1 MNIENNNY
9 ITISDLT
16 RYIKAK
22 FDMDAHLENVFL
34 RGEISNFKH
43 HTRGHLYFT
52 LKDETS
58 RLSAVMFASS
68 AKNISF
74 EPEDGMKVLVT
85 GRISVYE
92 ATGSYQIYVSEM
104 QLDGIGNLYL
114 EYEKLKKKLAEEG
127 LFAPEHKRP
136 IPRYPKKIGIITAP
150 TGAAIRD
157 ILSTIKR
164 RYPICETI
172 LFPALVQGVG
182 AKESI
187 VAQLEKAQNYDLD
200 VIICGRGGGSIEDL
214 WAFNEEIVARAIYN
228 SKIPVISAVGH
239 EIDFTIADFVSDFR
253 AATPTAAA
261 AQAVDGW
268 VHAALHVRELGQRQ
282 KVLMQ
287 RAFEISR
294 MRLAKANRLRFALR
308 ALLAQARTRL
318 AGIGDFR
325 RLVFAFIDRL
335 SQQLDNLQDANTR
348 AMQQRLEFLQNRVR
362 ISQAR
367 LVARKPQA
375 SAEKVRLLHAQEM
388 LSQVAH
394 HQLQMKKERLE
405 SLAARLQ
412 ALDVARVLRRGY
424 CLALDAE
431 GKPIADAGSLV
442 VEQEI
447 GLLFSNGS
455 ARAEIKQIEH

>member
-239 EIDFTIADFVSDFR
+239 EIDFTIADYVADLR
-253 AATPTAAA
+253 APTPTGAAEM
-261 AQAVDGW
+261 AVPNLTDLINLLEQYKIRSNEGISNI
-268 VHAALHVRELGQRQ
+268 LKKNEL
-282 KVLMQ
+282 
-287 RAFEISR
+287 
-294 MRLAKANRLRFALR
+294 RLNNVTSSFALKNPLNLYAIKEQR
-308 ALLAQARTRL
+308 
-318 AGIGDFR
+318 
-325 RLVFAFIDRL
+325 
-335 SQQLDNLQDANTR
+335 LDNLIDNLNKSIQNKLHSTKLLYSKVVSNNVLKNPYSLIEKKKNKFDILLKTIEVLNPLKLLDSGYSIVKLNGKVITDINLLNNNDIIDIDMHNGIIKASV
-348 AMQQRLEFLQNRVR
+348 LERNDYNG
-362 ISQAR
+362 
-367 LVARKPQA
+367 
-375 SAEKVRLLHAQEM
+375 
-388 LSQVAH
+388 
-394 HQLQMKKERLE
+394 KE
-405 SLAARLQ
+405 
-412 ALDVARVLRRGY
+412 
-424 CLALDAE
+424 
-431 GKPIADAGSLV
+431 
-442 VEQEI
+442 
-447 GLLFSNGS
+447 
-455 ARAEIKQIEH
+455 